1 MTGAQTSSGSARAH
15 RSLTLSLCLM
25 VLGSFAFGFALVPLY
40 DVFCA
45 LTGAGNRGAL
55 TTPAVAVEAP
65 AAGRSITVEFVA
77 VLPSHGSFE
86 FRPVAA
92 EMRVQPGRLYQTAFF
107 ARNLTG
113 RDTVAQAVPS
123 VAPSRAAAFFHK
135 TECFCFTPQHFAKGE
150 GRDMTVRFIVDPKL
164 PANMDALLAY
174 VLYGSHSRLPASEGR
189 ECNSEEERLL

>member
-1 MTGAQTSSGSARAH
+1 MTGAHSSSDSARAH
-15 RSLTLSLCLM
+15 RSLTLRLCLM

-45 LTGAGNRGAL
+45 LTGAGNRDAL
-55 TTPAVAVEAP
+55 TTPAVVVEA
-65 AAGRSITVEFVA
+65 ADASRSITVEFVA
-77 VLPSHGSFE
+77 NLPSHGSFE
-86 FRPVAA
+86 FRPAAA
-92 EMRVQPGRLYQTAFF
+92 EMRVQPGRLYETAFF

-123 VAPSRAAAFFHK
+123 VVPSRATAFFRK

-164 PANMDALLAY
+164 PAGIDRITLAY
-174 VLYGSHSRLPASEGR
+174 VFYGQSQLTASSLTTNR
-189 ECNSEEERLL
+189 

>member
-1 MTGAQTSSGSARAH
+1 MTGPHSSRVSARAH

-40 DVFCA
+40 NVFCA
-45 LTGAGNRGAL
+45 LTGVGDRAVL

-65 AAGRSITVEFVA
+65 DASRSITVEFVA
-77 VLPSHGSFE
+77 NLPSHGSFE
-86 FRPVAA
+86 FRPTVA
-92 EMRVQPGRLYQTAFF
+92 EMQVQPGRLYETAFF

-123 VAPSRAAAFFHK
+123 MVPSRATAFFRK

-150 GRDMTVRFIVDPKL
+150 GRDMTVRFIVDPML
-164 PANMDALLAY
+164 PADVDRITLAY
-174 VLYGSHSRLPASEGR
+174 VFYGRSQLTTTSQTTNR
-189 ECNSEEERLL
+189 

>member
-1 MTGAQTSSGSARAH
+1 MTGPRSSRVSGRAH

-25 VLGSFAFGFALVPLY
+25 VLGSFAFGFALAPLY

-45 LTGAGNRGAL
+45 LTGAGDRDVL
-55 TTPAVAVEAP
+55 TTPTVAVEAP
-65 AAGRSITVEFVA
+65 DASRSITVEFVA
-77 VLPSHGSFE
+77 NLPTHGSFE
-86 FRPVAA
+86 FRPTVA
-92 EMRVQPGRLYQTAFF
+92 EMEVQPGRLYETAFF

-123 VAPSRAAAFFHK
+123 VVPSRATAFFRK

-164 PANMDALLAY
+164 PADLDRITLAY
-174 VLYGSHSRLPASEGR
+174 VFYGRSQLTTTSQTTSR
-189 ECNSEEERLL
+189 

>member
-1 MTGAQTSSGSARAH
+1 MTEPHSSRVSARAH

-40 DVFCA
+40 NVLCA
-45 LTGAGNRGAL
+45 LTGAGDRDVL

-65 AAGRSITVEFVA
+65 DVSRSITVEFVA
-77 VLPSHGSFE
+77 NLPSHGSFE
-86 FRPVAA
+86 FRPTVA
-92 EMRVQPGRLYQTAFF
+92 EMQVQPGRLYETAFF

-123 VAPSRAAAFFHK
+123 VAPSRATAFFRK

-164 PANMDALLAY
+164 PADVDRITLAY
-174 VLYGSHSRLPASEGR
+174 VFYGRSQLTTTAQTTNR
-189 ECNSEEERLL
+189 